1 MKFEINKVD
10 NNARSGKIMLEHGV
24 VNTPAFMPVGTSGT
38 VKAML
43 TDTVKETGSE
53 IILGNTYHLM
63 LRPGMSVI
71 EKAGGLN
78 SFMNWEGPILTDSG
92 GFQIMSLSKLCKIS
106 NDGVRFQSHID
117 GREFFLDSKLSME
130 IQNFIGSD
138 IHMIFDQCIKY
149 PSSYDDVK
157 SAMEL
162 SLKWAESSKNSFFN
176 KKGRGLFGIVQG
188 GVDAQ
193 LRKISSKELIDIS
206 FDGYAIGGLAV
217 GEGQE
222 LMLATL
228 DCTLPYLPSDKPR
241 YLMGVGTP
249 QDIVESV
256 TRGVDMFDCVMP
268 TRAGRHGQAFT
279 KNGKINIRNAK
290 YAEDNRPLDEESDC
304 EASNAYSRS
313 YLHHLF
319 KSKEILGAMLLS
331 WSNISY
337 YQHLMQDL
345 RFAINEGNLVET
357 VNNMYDNWIKK
368 NNI

>member
-1 MKFEINKVD
+1 MQFKIDKVD
-10 NNARSGKIMLEHGV
+10 NNARKGQITLEHGV
-24 VNTPAFMPVGTSGT
+24 VNTPAFMPVGTAGT
-38 VKAML
+38 VKAMS
-43 TDTVKETGSE
+43 TDTVKKTGSE
-53 IILGNTYHLM
+53 VILGNTYHLM

-106 NDGVRFQSHID
+106 DDGVRFQSHID
-117 GREFFLDSKLSME
+117 GSEFFLDAKLSME
-130 IQNFIGSD
+130 IQNSIGSD
-138 IHMIFDQCIKY
+138 IHMIFDQCIQY
-149 PSSYDDVK
+149 PSTNDDVK
-157 SAMEL
+157 AAMEL
-162 SLKWAESSKNSFFN
+162 SLKWAELSKRYFFK
-176 KKGRGLFGIVQG
+176 KKGRGLFGIVQV
-188 GVDAQ
+188 GVDPN
-193 LRKISSKELIDIS
+193 LREFSAKELVDIN
-206 FDGYAIGGLAV
+206 FNGYAVGGLAV

-228 DCTLPYLPSDKPR
+228 DCTLPFLPKDKPR

-256 TRGVDMFDCVMP
+256 VRGVDMFDCVMP

-279 KNGKINIRNAK
+279 KNGRINIRNAK

-304 EASNAYSRS
+304 EASNTYSRS

-319 KSKEILGAMLLS
+319 KSKEILGSMLLS

-337 YQHLMQDL
+337 YQRLMQDL
-345 RFAINEGNLVET
+345 RLAINEGNLIET
-357 VNNMYDNWIKK
+357 VNNMHDNWIKK

>member
-1 MKFEINKVD
+1 MKFQIEKVD
-10 NNARSGKIMLEHGV
+10 NEARKGKIILEHGV

-38 VKAML
+38 VKTML
-43 TDTVKETGSE
+43 PDTIKKTGSE

-78 SFMNWEGPILTDSG
+78 DFMNWKNPILTDSG

-106 NDGVRFQSHID
+106 DDGVKFQSHID
-117 GREFFLDSKLSME
+117 GREFFLDAKLSME

-138 IHMIFDQCIKY
+138 IHMIFDQCVKY
-149 PSSYDDVK
+149 ASSYDEVK

-162 SLKWAESSKNSFFN
+162 SLKWAELSKKYFFN

-188 GVDAQ
+188 GIDSE

-217 GEGQE
+217 GEGHE
-222 LMLATL
+222 LMIKTL
-228 DCTLPYLPSDKPR
+228 DYTLPFLPKNKPR

-256 TRGVDMFDCVMP
+256 LRGIDMFDCVMP

-279 KNGKINIRNAK
+279 KNGKMNIRNAK
-290 YAEDNRPLDEESDC
+290 YAEDNRPLDDESDC
-304 EASNAYSRS
+304 EASNTYSRA

-319 KSKEILGAMLLS
+319 KSREILGPVLLS
-331 WSNISY
+331 WSNIAY
-337 YQHLMQDL
+337 YQRLMQDL
-345 RFAINEGNLVET
+345 RSAINEGNLTET
-357 VNNMYDNWIKK
+357 VNNMHDSWIKK